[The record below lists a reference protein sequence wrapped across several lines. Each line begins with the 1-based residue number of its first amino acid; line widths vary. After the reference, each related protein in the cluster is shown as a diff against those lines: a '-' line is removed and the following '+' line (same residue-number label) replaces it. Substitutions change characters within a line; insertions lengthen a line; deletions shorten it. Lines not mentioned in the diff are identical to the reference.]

1 VLPRRVQSAMERRM
15 RGNSLEAKCKS
26 VFCADRMELQQGGR
40 EFACH
45 SERSGYNTPRQRVK
59 ARCILKWHAISAV

>member
-1 VLPRRVQSAMERRM
+1 
-15 RGNSLEAKCKS
+15 
-26 VFCADRMELQQGGR
+26 MELQQGKR

-59 ARCILKWHAISAV
+59 ARCIPKWHAISAV

>member
-1 VLPRRVQSAMERRM
+1 MERRM

-59 ARCILKWHAISAV
+59 ARCIPKWHAISAV